1 MERKHYIYLV
11 KVFNVIQEV
20 YGNTT
25 EEETVAA
32 CTDKNRAEEILKYN
46 IAGVD
51 DGYYNYGLIVTV
63 ADGRVYGEINPIDL
77 SVYKYNKKEN
87 SFETLSYYNDVTLTV
102 KKNYC
107 FRLDF

>member
-25 EEETVAA
+25 EEETVVV

-46 IAGVD
+46 IYGID
-51 DGYYNYGLIVTV
+51 DRCYDYGLIVTV

-77 SVYKYNKKEN
+77 SIYKYNVYED
-87 SFETLSYYNDVTLTV
+87 SFEPLDYDDKDKVSLTV
-102 KKNYC
+102 KKNYS
-107 FRLDF
+107 FLD

>member
-1 MERKHYIYLV
+1 MNYIYLV
-11 KVFNVIQEV
+11 KVFNIKEGIYVD
-20 YGNTT
+20 GL
-25 EEETVAA
+25 EEETVAV

-46 IAGVD
+46 IYGID
-51 DGYYNYGLIVTV
+51 DRCYNYGLIVTV
-63 ADGRVYGEINPIDL
+63 VDGKVYGEINPIDL

-87 SFETLSYYNDVTLTV
+87 SFEALSYHNDITLTV